1 MPWWQRARKLPEV
14 GTILDEILAHKRTE
28 LAASQA
34 RLKPAELAR
43 RAEAITEPTR
53 GFRRALETAPEP
65 RIIAEV
71 KRRSPSRG
79 EIRPDLD
86 PVACACAYAAGGAA
100 ALSVLTDARYFGGDL
115 AYLAQIRAA
124 VELPLLRKDFLLDV
138 YQVDEARVAGAD
150 AVLLIVAALERPVLA
165 RLLERCRELSLDSL
179 VEVHDAAELE
189 TALGAGADLLGIN
202 NRDLRTFETDLGVA
216 EALAPRVPAGGLVVA
231 ESGIFGPADV
241 ARLAAAGAQAFLVGE
256 SLMREQDV
264 NTALERRRRIT

>member
-1 MPWWQRARKLPEV
+1 V
-14 GTILDEILAHKRTE
+14 GTILDEILAHKHTE
-28 LAASQA
+28 LAAAQA
-34 RLKPAELAR
+34 KLEPAELAR
-43 RAEAITEPTR
+43 QAEAVAEQPR

-86 PVACACAYAAGGAA
+86 PVECARAYAAGGAA
-100 ALSVLTDARYFGGDL
+100 ALSVLTDAHYFGGDL

-124 VELPLLRKDFLLDV
+124 VELPLLRKDFLVDV

-150 AVLLIVAALERPVLA
+150 AILLIVAALERPALA
-165 RLLERCRELSLDSL
+165 RLLGRARELGLDSL
-179 VEVHDAAELE
+179 VEVHDAAELD
-189 TALGAGADLLGIN
+189 TALEAGADLLGIN
-202 NRDLRTFETDLGVA
+202 NRDLRTFETDLGVS

-231 ESGIFGPADV
+231 ESGIFGPDDV

-256 SLMREQDV
+256 SLMREPDV
-264 NTALERRRRIT
+264 TTALERLRRIT